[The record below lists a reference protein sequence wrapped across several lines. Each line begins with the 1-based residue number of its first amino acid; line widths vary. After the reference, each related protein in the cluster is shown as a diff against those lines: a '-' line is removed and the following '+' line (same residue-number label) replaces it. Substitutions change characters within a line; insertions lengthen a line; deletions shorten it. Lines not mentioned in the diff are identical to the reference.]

1 MGRNKTAIIGLGN
14 YLLGD
19 EGAGMHA
26 VELLREKMNGQN
38 VDIVDAGTPGMN
50 LLHQFE
56 EREKVI
62 FIDAGNLGLKPGE
75 YKRFTYNQVRSLKKN
90 KGYSLHEFDLI
101 SFLEQATALKKTDG
115 IDIVIYGIQ
124 ASEIIMSEKLS
135 DIVQRTL
142 EPLVVDV
149 YNEALFEKE
158 GVVNA

>member
-26 VELLREKMNGQN
+26 VELLREKMYGKH

-75 YKRFTYNQVRSLKKN
+75 YKRFTPDQVNSLKMN
-90 KGYSLHEFDLI
+90 KGYSLHEFDLM
-101 SFLEQATALKKTDG
+101 SFLEQASELKKTDG
-115 IDIVIYGIQ
+115 IEIVIYGIQ
-124 ASEIIMSEKLS
+124 AAEVKMSEKLS
-135 DIVQRTL
+135 EIVKSAL
-142 EPLVVDV
+142 AGLVSDV
-149 YNEALFEKE
+149 YNEALA
-158 GVVNA
+158 GGLNA

>member
-26 VELLREKMNGQN
+26 VELLRNKMNGEN

-56 EREKVI
+56 EREKII
-62 FIDAGNLGLKPGE
+62 FVDAGNLGLKPGQ
-75 YKRFTYNQVRSLKKN
+75 YKRFIPDQVRSLKQN

-101 SFLEQATALKKTDG
+101 SFLEQAKKLQKTDG
-115 IDIVIYGIQ
+115 IEIIIYGIQ
-124 ASEIIMSEKLS
+124 AAEVTMSENLS
-135 DIVQRTL
+135 PIVQNSLNTL
-142 EPLVVDV
+142 VDDIFR
-149 YNEALFEKE
+149 EIKSEDS
-158 GVVNA
+158 NA

>member
-1 MGRNKTAIIGLGN
+1 MGRNKTAVIGLGN

-26 VELLREKMNGQN
+26 VELLRDKMDGQK

-56 EREKVI
+56 ERKKVI

-75 YKRFTYNQVRSLKKN
+75 YKRFTPDQVNSLKKN

-101 SFLEQATALKKTDG
+101 SFLDQASELKKTEG
-115 IDIVIYGIQ
+115 IEIVIYGIQ
-124 ASEIIMSEKLS
+124 AAEVRMSEKLS
-135 DIVQRTL
+135 KTVENSL
-142 EPLVVDV
+142 AALVSDV
-149 YNEALFEKE
+149 YNETKKFLEE
-158 GVVNA
+158 N